1 MIISELLKNSTT
13 QLERISD
20 SARLDAEVLLCSVLE
35 KSRSYLMTWP
45 EKKLPENQL
54 KQFQKCLEQRLQGT
68 PVAHITGHKEFWS
81 LDLKITKD
89 TLIPR
94 PETELLVET
103 VLEQF
108 PITTNKTLLDLG
120 TGSGAIAL
128 AIASE
133 RPHWKIIA
141 SDQSTTALEIAR
153 ENAQRLKITNIEFK
167 QGNWFQ
173 SVADK
178 KFDIIASNPPYI
190 VDTDPHLKSGD
201 VRFEPL
207 SALASGNS
215 GLDDINKI
223 VAQAREHLNPGGLLI
238 IEHGYDQQSA
248 ANEIFNKTGYKKVT
262 QTLDLSNNPRNTFA
276 FL

>member
-1 MIISELLKNSTT
+1 MIISELLKKSSL
-13 QLERISD
+13 QLEKISD

-35 KSRSYLMTWP
+35 KNRSYLMTWP
-45 EKKLPENQL
+45 ERKLTENQL
-54 KQFQKCLEQRLQGT
+54 KQFKELLDQRLQGN
-68 PVAHITGHKEFWS
+68 PIAHITGHREFWS

-94 PETELLVET
+94 PETELLVEQ
-103 VLEQF
+103 VLQQF
-108 PITTNKTLLDLG
+108 PITTKKSLLDLG

-133 RPHWKIIA
+133 RPQWKITA
-141 SDQSTTALEIAR
+141 TDQSTSTLNIAH
-153 ENAQRLKITNIEFK
+153 ENSQHLKITNIEFK

-173 SVADK
+173 AVSNK
-178 KFDIIASNPPYI
+178 KFDIIVSNPPYI
-190 VDTDPHLKSGD
+190 VNTDPHLKSGD
-201 VRFEPL
+201 VSFEPL
-207 SALASGNS
+207 SALASGID

-223 VAQAREHLNPGGLLI
+223 VTQAKQHLNAGGFLI

-248 ANEIFNKTGYKKVT
+248 VNKIFQKAGFNKIT
-262 QTLDLSNNPRNTFA
+262 QTQDLSNTPRNTSG